1 MWTRESLE
9 AAIAKRARTLPGLTP
24 GTVYI
29 GPLDPTQVAGK
40 DAYVAIT
47 FGGGPF
53 GRPVLSAAP
62 QLHGFRVS
70 AYCYAS
76 SRIGL
81 FVIVDAL
88 VPLLGSLKGASV
100 ELGEEGVEDRVHFL
114 EIGVGV
120 ANLR

>member
-29 GPLDPTQVAGK
+29 GPADPNAVAGK
-40 DAYVAIT
+40 DSYVAIV

-53 GRPVLSAAP
+53 GRPALNAGP
-62 QLHGFRVS
+62 RLHGFQVS
-70 AYCYAS
+70 AFCYAS
-76 SRIGL
+76 SRPGL

-88 VPLLGSLKGASV
+88 VPLLESLKGASV
-100 ELGEEGVEDRVHFL
+100 ELGAEDVEDRVHFL

-120 ANLR
+120 ANTR